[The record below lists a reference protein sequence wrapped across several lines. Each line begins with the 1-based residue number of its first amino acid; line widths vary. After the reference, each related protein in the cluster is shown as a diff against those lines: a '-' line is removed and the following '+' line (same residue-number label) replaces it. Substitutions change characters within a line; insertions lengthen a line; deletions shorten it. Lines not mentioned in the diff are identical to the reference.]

1 MAQAKTI
8 ESADLSERIDP
19 ELVAL
24 PAAPAGRRLA
34 VMTVMALAVA
44 MSLAFLFTLRL
55 DIAYFFAD
63 DTAHLAGEAVALDVN
78 TLTPNTFVTVSGT
91 PMASGMVRYS
101 RASAE
106 YAVFPLAGQRNVFV
120 QVEVHGD
127 AQIAQ
132 REFTGRLVTV
142 GDLGSRFSSVSGYLN
157 GMGIPVSSES
167 MVLLADEPPGTYG
180 WALLLAALCL
190 LFVLVNIV
198 MLLRWFRP
206 LGAAS

>member
-1 MAQAKTI
+1 
-8 ESADLSERIDP
+8 
-19 ELVAL
+19 
-24 PAAPAGRRLA
+24 
-34 VMTVMALAVA
+34 MTMMALAVA
-44 MSLAFLFTLRL
+44 MSIAFLFTLRL
-55 DIAYFFAD
+55 DIEYFFAD
-63 DTAHLAGEAVALDVN
+63 ETAHMAGEVVELDVA
-78 TLTPNTFVTVSGT
+78 TLTPNTFVTISGT

-101 RASAE
+101 RASSE
-106 YAVFPLAGQRNVFV
+106 YAVFPLAGQRDVLV
-120 QVEVHGD
+120 QVEVMGD

-142 GDLGSRFSSVSGYLN
+142 GDLGSRFSAVSGYLS

-190 LFVLVNIV
+190 LFVVINIV

-206 LGAAS
+206 LPAEA